1 LGALRFPQVALCLA
15 PEHDPET
22 EPSGKPE
29 EADLPIV
36 EKAWFLWRISPGA
49 ASIRDTLDYGARSRS
64 PEYLTEHLLGYLG
77 GVAAAHE
84 LERSLGFELGLE
96 LSPDAFCL
104 VGTRPYYLLEDRLL
118 ERTTPLL
125 DALMAP
131 LGEIAFPL
139 DVLDRYAEA
148 IRETFEAPVALPI
161 LERLEAEVRTGV
173 TA

>member
-1 LGALRFPQVALCLA
+1 
-15 PEHDPET
+15 
-22 EPSGKPE
+22 
-29 EADLPIV
+29 
-36 EKAWFLWRISPGA
+36 
-49 ASIRDTLDYGARSRS
+49 
-64 PEYLTEHLLGYLG
+64 
-77 GVAAAHE
+77 
-84 LERSLGFELGLE
+84 
-96 LSPDAFCL
+96 
-104 VGTRPYYLLEDRLL
+104 LL